1 MSDITDIKADVD
13 AHLWYRNTGVAAI
26 CSGTI
31 EKDQLVSEAI
41 GEERTFQGHFR
52 WGWTVKGDFGC
63 GTLGEGWFRLCDVI
77 MWEAILD
84 LGQWV
89 K

>member
-52 WGWTVKGDFGC
+52 WG
-63 GTLGEGWFRLCDVI
+63 
-77 MWEAILD
+77 
-84 LGQWV
+84 
-89 K
+89 